1 MRTTVT
7 ERGQTAVPARIRR
20 DYGIEPHSRLEWI
33 DDGHTIRVI
42 PIPEDPIR
50 AARGSTRGL
59 TRRLLEERELERA
72 RG

>member
-7 ERGQTAVPARIRR
+7 ERGQTVVPARIRR
-20 DYGIEPHSRLEWI
+20 DYRIGPHSRLEWV

-42 PIPEDPIR
+42 PIPEDPVR
-50 AARGSTRGL
+50 AARGSSQGL
-59 TRRLLEERELERA
+59 SQRLLEERERERA